1 MASRCLIVDD
11 NFTNRRVLEG
21 MLRLWE
27 MHTEAVE
34 SGPAA
39 LLALR
44 EAQSGGRA
52 FRLILLD
59 CQMPDMDGFALAE
72 IIHKDESLAGI
83 KLMMLTSAGR
93 AGDGARCR
101 QAGIS
106 AYMSKPISQ
115 RELLE
120 GVCAL
125 LQRTPEKKA
134 EALVTRH
141 TLREQRKR
149 RRVLVAE
156 DNLVNQTLAL
166 RVLEKR
172 GYEVT
177 VAGDGQAAL
186 NELQKGSFDVVL
198 MDVEMPVMDGLQA
211 TAAIREREKADGAH
225 TPIIAMTAHAL
236 KGDAERFIA
245 GGMDAYVSKPIRTG
259 ELFATMDRVLGK
271 SEDTAAL
278 NQSEMQKNL
287 AP

>member
-1 MASRCLIVDD
+1 VDD

-21 MLRLWE
+21 MLRLWG
-27 MHTEAVE
+27 MHAEAVE

-39 LLALR
+39 LPALR

-52 FRLILLD
+52 FHLILLD
-59 CQMPDMDGFALAE
+59 GQMPDMDGFALAE

-101 QAGIS
+101 EAGIS
-106 AYMSKPISQ
+106 AYLTKPISQ
-115 RELLE
+115 KELLE

-125 LQRTPEKKA
+125 LQRTPEKRA
-134 EALVTRH
+134 EVLVTRH
-141 TLREQRKR
+141 TLREQRNR

-166 RVLEKR
+166 RVLEKH

-177 VAGDGQAAL
+177 IAGDGQAAVH
-186 NELQKGSFDVVL
+186 ELQKGSFDVVL
-198 MDVEMPVMDGLQA
+198 MDVEMPVMDGLEA
-211 TAAIREREKADGAH
+211 TAAIREREKADGSH
-225 TPIIAMTAHAL
+225 TPIIAMTAHSL

-245 GGMDAYVSKPIRTG
+245 GGMDAYVSKPIRTN
-259 ELFATMDRVLGK
+259 ELFATIEMVLAK
-271 SEDTAAL
+271 SDGNGAV

-287 AP
+287 TP

>member
-1 MASRCLIVDD
+1 MDD

-44 EAQSGGRA
+44 EAQSTGRA

-149 RRVLVAE
+149 RRVLVVE

-211 TAAIREREKADGAH
+211 TAAIREREKADGGH

-259 ELFATMDRVLGK
+259 ELFATMERVLGK